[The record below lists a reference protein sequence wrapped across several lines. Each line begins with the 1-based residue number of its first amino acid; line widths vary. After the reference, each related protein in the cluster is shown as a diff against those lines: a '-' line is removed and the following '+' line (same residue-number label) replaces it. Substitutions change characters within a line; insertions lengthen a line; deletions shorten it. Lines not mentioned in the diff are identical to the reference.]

1 MANNGTNGTKK
12 SGAQLQSEID
22 EVLRM
27 RQKKAAKAAAV
38 AKPRSSGT
46 PSQAEYERR
55 ELSDAQRKLAELRR
69 APLSERKE
77 AQAEFLKAMRD
88 DPDLVAERIGWLL
101 GGNYGYGSKLLAQR
115 VLGSPRMNRSAA
127 LTQMIGAFEWMTP
140 EDMVRAAW
148 KKLSAG
154 EKAALERAVQGAI
167 KDAQSDD

>member
-27 RQKKAAKAAAV
+27 RQKKAAKAAV
-38 AKPRSSGT
+38 VKPRSSGT

-55 ELSDAQRKLAELRR
+55 ELEDANRKLAELRR

-77 AQAEFLKAMRD
+77 AQADFLKAMRD
-88 DPDLVAERIGWLL
+88 DPELVAERIGWLL
-101 GGNYGYGSKLLAQR
+101 GGNYGYGPKLLAKR
-115 VLGSPRMNRSAA
+115 VLDNTRMNRPAA

-140 EDMVRAAW
+140 GDHVIAAW

-167 KDAQSDD
+167 KSAQREE